1 MIREE
6 CAVSFWCWYLY
17 LIEVSSKITYFHKF
31 LRWDGDRWTEI
42 WLVGIINYGLWHFG
56 LVVRFS
62 FQLLGSFDEEQT
74 HYAYHMPFLWD
85 PLKTLSLHTVQ
96 GLEIFVHLLL
106 CPCKML
112 TPHPEIT
119 LIILLWFEASEKGN
133 SRGSQ
138 TFTEGGAS

>member
-1 MIREE
+1 M
-6 CAVSFWCWYLY
+6 V
-17 LIEVSSKITYFHKF
+17 
-31 LRWDGDRWTEI
+31 
-42 WLVGIINYGLWHFG
+42 LWHFG
-56 LVVRFS
+56 LVVRVS
-62 FQLLGSFDEEQT
+62 FQLLGSFDEET
-74 HYAYHMPFLWD
+74 DPLCPPMPFLWD

-138 TFTEGGAS
+138 TFTEGVPLKIFLANGQKARKECGQKTNVVGSPSIKDSQYNIHRNSMLL